1 MRHLRKFCAVVV
13 LTCAFALSIHAGE
26 VSCPGVTST
35 APQAAGEM
43 QNGIT
48 DVLLI
53 MLALI

>member
-1 MRHLRKFCAVVV
+1 MRHLRKFCAAVV

-26 VSCPGVTST
+26 VSCPGVTSQPT
-35 APQAAGEM
+35 VAGEIPYP
-43 QNGIT
+43 GIT